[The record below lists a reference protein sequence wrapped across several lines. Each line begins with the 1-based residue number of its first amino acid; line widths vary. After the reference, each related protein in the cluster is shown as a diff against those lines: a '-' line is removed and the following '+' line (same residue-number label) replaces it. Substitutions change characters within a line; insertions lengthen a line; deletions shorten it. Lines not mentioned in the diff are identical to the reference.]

1 MALAR
6 LLPARNESRPVV
18 EARSSLSFDDYLR
31 LMQNQFTFG
40 GVSYITPGGP
50 FSELTALQGQHN
62 PIVAACVSTR
72 LLVFAEARFMWQP
85 WSAGRPGPLFGTQSL
100 EILESPWPTATTVD
114 LLARCEVDASLYGN
128 SYWVKERGA
137 FVNRDIL
144 TRLNPTDVVIADEVV
159 NGYSRQLV
167 GYAVTDGNGSQV
179 IATFDPTEVAHYR
192 PLPDPTHPFRGRSWL
207 DSILSD
213 LTADTAMTDYKSAF
227 LRNAAT
233 PNMVVSLDAGV
244 SPEAFEAFVDKMDA
258 QHKGVDNAFKTLY
271 LGAGADVKVVGA
283 NFEQLNIKGV
293 QGGIETR
300 VASAAGVPA
309 SIVGLSESMQ
319 GSSLNAGNYGAARR
333 RFSDGTIRPLWRS
346 VSGAFQTLIP
356 PPRPGNRLWFDDR
369 DIPFCQEDVKD
380 SADIKAVESQAIRT
394 LVDAGFEPESAVA
407 AITTGDMSLLTHSNL
422 YSVQLQPPGTVAAL
436 PAGDEPAALPA
447 AS

>member
-6 LLPARNESRPVV
+6 LLPAVRNQSV
-18 EARSSLSFDDYLR
+18 EARSTLSFDDYLR
-31 LMQNQFTFG
+31 LLQNQFTFG

-50 FSELTALQGQHN
+50 ISELTALQGARN
-62 PIVAACVSTR
+62 PIVAACVSCR
-72 LLVFAEARFMWQP
+72 LLVFAEARFVWQP
-85 WSAGRPGPLFGTQSL
+85 WSGGRPGNLFGTQSL

-137 FVNRDIL
+137 FVNREIL

-167 GYAVTDGNGSQV
+167 GYAVTDHGGQV
-179 IATFDPTEVAHYR
+179 IAAFDPSEVAHYL

-207 DSILSD
+207 DAILSD
-213 LTADTAMTDYKSAF
+213 LTADTAMTDYKKTF
-227 LRNAAT
+227 LSNAAT
-233 PNMVVSLDAGV
+233 PNIVVSLEAGV
-244 SPEAFEAFVDKMDA
+244 SPEAFEAFVEKM
-258 QHKGVDNAFKTLY
+258 NAGHNGPEHAGRTLY
-271 LGAGADVKVVGA
+271 LGGGADVKVVGS
-283 NFEQLNIKGV
+283 NFDQLDFKNV
-293 QGGIETR
+293 QGGGETR

-319 GSSLNAGNYGAARR
+319 GSSLNAGNYQAARR

-346 VSGAFQTLIP
+346 VSGAFQTLVP

-380 SADIKAVESQAIRT
+380 SADIKAVEAQALRT
-394 LVDAGFEPESAVA
+394 LVDAGFEPTSAVA
-407 AITTGDMSLLTHSNL
+407 AITTGDMSLLNHTNL

-436 PAGDEPAALPA
+436 PAGEPLALPA

>member
-50 FSELTALQGQHN
+50 FAELTALQGQHN

-346 VSGAFQTLIP
+346 VSGAFQTLVP
-356 PPRPGNRLWFDDR
+356 PPTRSVRLWFEDR

>member
-50 FSELTALQGQHN
+50 IAELTALQGQHN

-85 WSAGRPGPLFGTQSL
+85 WSAGRPGNLFGTQSL

-283 NFEQLNIKGV
+283 NFEQLNIKAV

-319 GSSLNAGNYGAARR
+319 GSSLNAGNYQAARR

-422 YSVQLQPPGTVAAL
+422 YSVQLQPPGTVAVL
-436 PAGDEPAALPA
+436 PAGDTPAALPA

>member
-1 MALAR
+1 
-6 LLPARNESRPVV
+6 
-18 EARSSLSFDDYLR
+18 
-31 LMQNQFTFG
+31 
-40 GVSYITPGGP
+40 
-50 FSELTALQGQHN
+50 
-62 PIVAACVSTR
+62 
-72 LLVFAEARFMWQP
+72 
-85 WSAGRPGPLFGTQSL
+85 
-100 EILESPWPTATTVD
+100 
-114 LLARCEVDASLYGN
+114 
-128 SYWVKERGA
+128 VKERGA
-137 FVNRDIL
+137 FVNREIL
-144 TRLNPTDVVIADEVV
+144 TRLDPTRVVIADEMV

-167 GYAVTDGNGSQV
+167 GYAVTEEHGSQV
-179 IATFDPTEVAHYR
+179 IDTFEPSDVAHYR

-207 DSILSD
+207 DAILSD

-233 PNMVVSLDAGV
+233 PNLVVSLDAGV
-244 SPEAFEAFVDKMDA
+244 SPEAFESFVDKMDA

-283 NFEQLNIKGV
+283 NFEQLNIKNV

-319 GSSLNAGNYGAARR
+319 GSSLNAGNYQAARR

-346 VSGAFQTLIP
+346 VSGAFQSLIP
-356 PPRPGNRLWFDDR
+356 PPARGARLWFDDR
-369 DIPFCQEDVKD
+369 DIPFCQEDVLD
-380 SADIKAVESQAIRT
+380 AADIESRRALTIESYVR
-394 LVDAGFEPESAVA
+394 AGFEPASAVA
-407 AITTGDMSLLTHSNL
+407 AVGTGDISLLVHTGL

-436 PAGDEPAALPA
+436 PAGDTPAALPA

>member
-1 MALAR
+1 
-6 LLPARNESRPVV
+6 
-18 EARSSLSFDDYLR
+18 
-31 LMQNQFTFG
+31 
-40 GVSYITPGGP
+40 
-50 FSELTALQGQHN
+50 
-62 PIVAACVSTR
+62 
-72 LLVFAEARFMWQP
+72 
-85 WSAGRPGPLFGTQSL
+85 
-100 EILESPWPTATTVD
+100 
-114 LLARCEVDASLYGN
+114 
-128 SYWVKERGA
+128 
-137 FVNRDIL
+137 
-144 TRLNPTDVVIADEVV
+144 
-159 NGYSRQLV
+159 
-167 GYAVTDGNGSQV
+167 
-179 IATFDPTEVAHYR
+179 
-192 PLPDPTHPFRGRSWL
+192 
-207 DSILSD
+207 
-213 LTADTAMTDYKSAF
+213 
-227 LRNAAT
+227 
-233 PNMVVSLDAGV
+233 MVVSLDAGV

-319 GSSLNAGNYGAARR
+319 GSSLNAGNYQAARR

-346 VSGAFQTLIP
+346 VSGAFQSLIP

-369 DIPFCQEDVKD
+369 DIPFCQEDVLD
-380 SADIKAVESQAIRT
+380 AADIESRRALTIESYVR
-394 LVDAGFEPESAVA
+394 AGFEPASAVA
-407 AITTGDMSLLTHSNL
+407 AVRTGDIDLLVHTGL